1 MIVGTEDSK
10 ILIFESTGEFKAE
23 ITYFNSITQTL
34 RGIYSISLVAKGF
47 IIGCAGGSVVL
58 YERAEEIVTTGA
70 QVIASGNAGTQAKE
84 LYRKSK
90 EFNLTDSS
98 ARIMCIALSPTE
110 DAIVCST
117 DNCQLYSGQLSA
129 SAIKVE
135 EERMEVFSQLFHHGL
150 ITGMDTCIRKPLIVT
165 CASDNT
171 VRVWNYLDA
180 TSELIKYFPE
190 EAFSVAIHP
199 SGLYILVGFSDKL
212 RLMNLL
218 IDDIRPFREFTI
230 RGCKECRFS
239 NGGQYFAAIHGNS
252 IQIYSTWSFENVCHL
267 KGHIGKV
274 RTICWSSDDL
284 KLISAGMDGAIYEWC
299 LKDIG
304 IGGNNMGKR
313 EGECVLKTCS
323 YSCAVITPD
332 SKTIFAVG
340 NDKTLKEVVDSQILR
355 ELPSNIV
362 LSQLVLSNSGKMMF
376 CGTNITTKYRNC

>member
-1 MIVGTEDSK
+1 M
-10 ILIFESTGEFKAE
+10 IFEGSGELKAE
-23 ITYFNSITQTL
+23 INYVNSITQTS
-34 RGIYSISLVAKGF
+34 RGIHSISLFSKGF
-47 IIGCAGGSVVL
+47 IIGCAGGSVVT

-70 QVIASGNAGTQAKE
+70 QVIASGGGAQAKD
-84 LYRKSK
+84 LYKKSK
-90 EFNLTDSS
+90 EFNLSDSS
-98 ARIMCIALSPTE
+98 AKIVCIALSPTE
-110 DAIVCST
+110 DGIVCST
-117 DNCQLYSGQLSA
+117 DNCQLYAGQLSS
-129 SAIKVE
+129 SAIKGD

-165 CASDNT
+165 CASDHS
-171 VRVWNYLDA
+171 VRVWNYLDS

-230 RGCKECRFS
+230 RGCKECKFS

-274 RTICWSSDDL
+274 RTISWSSDDL
-284 KLISAGMDGAIYEWC
+284 KLVSAGMDGAIYEWS

-304 IGGNNMGKR
+304 AGGSNVGKR
-313 EGECVLKTCS
+313 EGECILKTCS

-355 ELPSNIV
+355 ELSSNIV
-362 LSQLVLSNSGKMMF
+362 LTQVVLSNSGKMMF
-376 CGTNITTKYRNC
+376 VGTFYNC